1 MSARV
6 VLFWLLALIATAVV
20 VGVLVWPLVRVRKV
34 RPLVRRE
41 VNVQV
46 LRDQLA
52 ELQADL
58 AAGTL
63 QPEQYEAARIDI
75 SRRQLEDLTADPLV
89 AAPVVDPRQASVNR
103 RVIDGIEFGTGH
115 RLTGQKPFADRR
127 QAA

>member
-1 MSARV
+1 MNASV

-63 QPEQYEAARIDI
+63 QPEQYEAARVDI
-75 SRRQLEDLTADPLV
+75 SRRLLEDLNRPRLPQRAYAD
-89 AAPVVDPRQASVNR
+89 
-103 RVIDGIEFGTGH
+103 EGH
-115 RLTGQKPFADRR
+115 RTREANSSRSRYIKRSTAHP
-127 QAA
+127 